1 MTMNLQNQLK
11 QILVTELNIRDISPE
26 AIDDDE
32 PIFGDRLGLDS
43 IDALEMVYQ
52 VEQHFGISIK
62 DKNEARAALQS
73 INTLAAYITARL
85 PN

>member
-1 MTMNLQNQLK
+1 MTLQTQLK
-11 QILVTELNIRDISPE
+11 QILVTELNIRDIPPE
-26 AIDDDE
+26 TIDDDE

-62 DKNEARAALQS
+62 DKNEARTALQT
-73 INTLAAYITARL
+73 INTLTAYITARL

>member
-1 MTMNLQNQLK
+1 MNLQNQLK